1 MKTTKLFLMGALALA
16 MFASCEK
23 ETEINKTGDSQNEN
37 ELKVGLITANETWTA
52 NTIYELAGRVIVN
65 EGVTLTIEPGTIIK
79 GRTGNGSL
87 ASALII
93 SRGAKLMAEGT
104 ATSPII
110 FTSVLDNIAVG
121 EKFGTTLSKTDN
133 QKWGGLILLGK
144 APISAAD
151 GDDVASIEG
160 IPADDAYGL
169 YGGSDAADNSGSLK
183 YVSVRHGG
191 ALIGSGNEI
200 NGITLGAVGT
210 GTTIDNIEVFANFDD
225 GVEFFGGTVNVTN
238 VIVSY
243 QGDDAIDIDQN
254 YAGTINNFVIVQGG
268 STDEGLEIDGPEGT
282 LSNGLFTLS
291 NGTVKSEDGN
301 GSGADLKSK
310 AQGTIKNVIF
320 QGYSAGNN
328 IKVRSSFTDNCTSPK
343 ADAYTYLVHANP
355 SLKIENTSWIGS
367 VLVYTKSENENAA
380 ACPVPSN
387 YETEANTSAVS
398 STATGADE
406 DVFYWSLASQKG
418 LL

>member
-16 MFASCEK
+16 MFTSCEDDPDPIVD
-23 ETEINKTGDSQNEN
+23 TIGGNIV
-37 ELKVGLITANETWTA
+37 KVGLLTADETWTA
-52 NTIYELAGRVIVN
+52 NNIYELAGRVIVN
-65 EGVTLTIEPGTIIK
+65 EGITVTIEPGTIVK

-87 ASALII
+87 ASALIV

-110 FTSVLDNIAVG
+110 FTSILDDIAVG
-121 EKFGTTLSKTDN
+121 ETVGTNLSKTDN
-133 QKWGGLILLGK
+133 QKWGGLIILGK

-160 IPADDAYGL
+160 IPADDAFGL
-169 YGGSDAADNSGSLK
+169 YGGTDAADNSGSLK

-200 NGITLGAVGT
+200 NGITLGGVGT
-210 GTTIDNIEVFANFDD
+210 GTTLENIEVFANFDD
-225 GVEFFGGTVNVTN
+225 GVEFFGGTVNATN

-254 YAGTINNFVIVQGG
+254 YSGTIKNFVVVQGG
-268 STDEGLEIDGPEGT
+268 STDEGLELDGPEGT
-282 LSNGLFTLS
+282 LADGFFTLENGL
-291 NGTVKSEDGN
+291 VKTEDGN

-310 AQGTIKNVIF
+310 TQGTIKNVVF
-320 QGYSAGNN
+320 QGFADGKN
-328 IKVRSSFTDNCTSPK
+328 IKVRSSFSDNCVNPK
-343 ADAYTYLVHANP
+343 TDTYDYLIAATP
-355 SLKIENTSWIGS
+355 KMKLENTSWTGS
-367 VLVYTKSENENAA
+367 VVVYTASEDDNDAP
-380 ACPVPSN
+380 CPVPAT
-387 YETEANTSAVS
+387 YGPAANTAAVS
-398 STATGADE
+398 STSAGADVS
-406 DVFYWSLASQKG
+406 VFTWTVSHAKG